1 MKSIESEIICKAEQA
16 LAKAHLE
23 MDITTIA
30 ALLHEDYILMQP
42 AGRLETKAEV
52 LASYQTGNRH
62 WDRAEVEELDV
73 KLYGDMARVVG
84 IWIAAGT
91 NRGKPF
97 DYQARFISIWV
108 KENDQWRN
116 ISYSSSEITGQ
127 VKYDT
132 YRNDEGGVLW

>member
-1 MKSIESEIICKAEQA
+1 MKSIELEIIRKAEQT

-30 ALLHEDYILMQP
+30 ALLHEDYIIMQP
-42 AGRLETKAEV
+42 GGRIETKAEV
-52 LASYQTGNRH
+52 LESYQTGNRH
-62 WDRAEVEELDV
+62 WDRAEAAELDV
-73 KLYGDMARVVG
+73 NLYGDMARVLG
-84 IWIAAGT
+84 LWIAAGT
-91 NRGKPF
+91 NLGIPF
-97 DYQARFISIWV
+97 DYQARFVSIWI